1 MLLSSASVR
10 TRRLLGAGIAVLLI
24 GGVAAGVTGSAQ
36 AIDTPVFTI
45 SPGSGGP
52 GDQVTVSGTG
62 CSAVGGVVAHVF
74 LYQGVKSVPSGPA
87 PTADLLSSFSGSVAV
102 DGTWSAQL
110 AIPQEAVPGPL
121 TFLANCGQEN
131 SSQGATPIFW
141 YGQAGSFTQ
150 SDGTTTTE
158 GPATTTTESPTTT
171 ADPATTTTAPSVPVT
186 TAAPAAAAAAVAAS
200 PAFTG

>member
-10 TRRLLGAGIAVLLI
+10 TRRLLGVGIAALLI
-24 GGVAAGVTGSAQ
+24 GGVAAGVSGSAQ
-36 AIDTPVFTI
+36 AIVTPVFTV

-52 GDQVTVSGTG
+52 GEQVTVSGTA

-74 LYQGVKSVPSGPA
+74 LYQGVKSVPSGVA
-87 PTADLLSSFSGSVAV
+87 PLTDRLLTGTLVVAG
-102 DGTWSAQL
+102 DGTWSTQIT
-110 AIPQEAVPGPL
+110 IPAEATAGPL
-121 TFLANCGQEN
+121 TFLANCAN
-131 SSQGATPIFW
+131 SNSGESATPVFW
-141 YGQAGSFTQ
+141 YGEAGSFTL